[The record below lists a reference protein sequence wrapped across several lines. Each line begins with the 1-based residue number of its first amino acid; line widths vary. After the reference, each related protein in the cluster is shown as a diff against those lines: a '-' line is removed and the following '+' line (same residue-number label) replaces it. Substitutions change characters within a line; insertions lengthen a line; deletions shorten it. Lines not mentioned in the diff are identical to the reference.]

1 MDYRLP
7 GSSVYWTLQAR
18 ILEWVS
24 MPFSKGSSRPRNQI
38 CISCICRPFL
48 FHWYHLGSP
57 FGVTILPQ
65 IWKRYMLTETERRK
79 EKQMNKTTTI
89 QNDYLNLGELIPN
102 HFLFLISF
110 SVYVN
115 T

>member
-1 MDYRLP
+1 
-7 GSSVYWTLQAR
+7 
-18 ILEWVS
+18 
-24 MPFSKGSSRPRNQI
+24 
-38 CISCICRPFL
+38 
-48 FHWYHLGSP
+48 
-57 FGVTILPQ
+57 
-65 IWKRYMLTETERRK
+65 MLTETERRK